1 MLRWVLDKIQICCT
15 ASKMFI
21 SKKNYRVVDFLN
33 DSQKYSYNI
42 TSKNSPS
49 NIIPIL
55 YTDVFENEIDNDK
68 MCKHLLP
75 MPLILR

>member
-1 MLRWVLDKIQICCT
+1 
-15 ASKMFI
+15 MFI

-33 DSQKYSYNI
+33 GSQKYSYNI
-42 TSKNSPS
+42 TSPS
-49 NIIPIL
+49 NVIPIL

>member
-1 MLRWVLDKIQICCT
+1 
-15 ASKMFI
+15 MFI

-33 DSQKYSYNI
+33 DIQKYSYNI